1 MHIRRNA
8 TSTTFSSCIMDYDET
23 VAQMTALPDQLSET
37 FQHAAMPGSLSV
49 LDGVAGMC
57 SIVRDQDFRIRWCN
71 ERCATI
77 RGMPKDE
84 MEGTTFRDYLPD
96 MAAEEREDLH
106 REVLES
112 REAISFVQFCAA
124 RRLYCRA
131 MPIDSQAFGFDGTL
145 SMAVEAPQPMAD
157 IRKTPVRV
165 LKFPQL
171 AALSVLTNVEL
182 RTLYDL
188 ACGRSNNDTAL
199 RHFRSV
205 RTIEN
210 HVESIH
216 RKLGTQT
223 RSALVRF
230 ATERGV
236 HGFTPDEWDTIVSG
250 AGEIKKAA
258 AALSR
263 AASQRPPPNCN
274 PN

>member
-1 MHIRRNA
+1 MG
-8 TSTTFSSCIMDYDET
+8 YDET
-23 VAQMTALPDQLSET
+23 MGQMTSLPDQLNDT
-37 FQHAAMPGSLSV
+37 FQTAAMPGSLSV

-57 SIVRDQDFRIRWCN
+57 SIVRDQEFKIRWCN
-71 ERCATI
+71 DRCATFQGI
-77 RGMPKDE
+77 PKDE
-84 MEGTTFRDYLPD
+84 MEGTTFRDFLPM

-106 REVLES
+106 REVRES
-112 REAISFVQFCAA
+112 REAISFVQFFSA
-124 RRLYCRA
+124 RRMYCRA
-131 MPIDSQAFGFDGTL
+131 MPIDSTAFGFDGTL
-145 SMAVEAPQPMAD
+145 SMAIEAPQPIAD
-157 IRKTPVRV
+157 ISETPIRV

-216 RKLGTQT
+216 RKLGTPT

-236 HGFTPDEWDTIVSG
+236 HGFTPDEWDTIVLG
-250 AGEIKKAA
+250 AGEIRKAT

-263 AASQRPPPNCN
+263 SASQRPQPNCN